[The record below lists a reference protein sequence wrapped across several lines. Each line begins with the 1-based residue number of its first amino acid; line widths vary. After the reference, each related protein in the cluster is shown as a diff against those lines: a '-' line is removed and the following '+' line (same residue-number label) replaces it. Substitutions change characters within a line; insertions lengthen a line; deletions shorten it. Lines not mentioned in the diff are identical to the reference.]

1 MKKTTVLSAEERKAV
16 VLQKVGQYRVMDD
29 VFMRQVFKDDMPL
42 AQHVLRILTGIN
54 DLVLEKSETQ
64 RDIKSLVGSRSVILD
79 VFGVDSKGKRYDLEV
94 QNGNSVDA
102 RRMRYYSAAMDVEYL
117 KPEQDFSALP
127 EQWVIFVM
135 ECDEEAKG
143 RGARLF
149 EVLDALTGD
158 GFGDGTHKLVVN
170 GAYRGDNELGR
181 LMADFCQPDPAKI
194 KDALLRERVK
204 YLKDNA
210 KGVSQMSSAS
220 EELFNWGR
228 DEGLKQG
235 RDEGAQHKLL
245 ENVHSLMETVGW
257 SAQEALDKLKVPK
270 AEQAR
275 YLSML

>member
-1 MKKTTVLSAEERKAV
+1 MKDSKVLSAEERKAL
-16 VLQKVGQYRVMDD
+16 VLQKVEQYCVMDD

-42 AQHVLRILTGIN
+42 TQHVLRIITGIG
-54 DLVLEKSETQ
+54 DLVLKKSETQ

-94 QNGNSVDA
+94 QNGNSVDPK
-102 RRMRYYSAAMDVEYL
+102 RMRYYSAAMDVEYL

-127 EQWVIFVM
+127 EQWVVFVM
-135 ECDEEAKG
+135 ESDEEAQG

-149 EVLDALTGD
+149 ENRDALTGD
-158 GFGDGTHKLVVN
+158 AFDDGTHKLVVN
-170 GAYRGDNELGR
+170 GAYRGEDELGH

-194 KDALLRERVK
+194 KDTLLRKRVQ
-204 YLKDNA
+204 YLKDSA
-210 KGVSQMSSAS
+210 KGVDQMSSAS

-228 DEGLKQG
+228 DEGLKEG
-235 RDEGAQHKLL
+235 RDEGLRQGMLN
-245 ENVHSLMETVGW
+245 NVRSLMETVGW

>member
-1 MKKTTVLSAEERKAV
+1 MKGTKVLSAEERKKL
-16 VLQKVGQYRVMDD
+16 VLQKVEQYCVMDD
-29 VFMRQVFKDDMPL
+29 VFMRQVFKDSMPL
-42 AQHVLRILTGIN
+42 TQHVLRIITGIS
-54 DLVLEKSETQ
+54 DLVVKKSETQ

-94 QNGNSVDA
+94 QNGNSVDS

-135 ECDEEAKG
+135 ECDDEAQG
-143 RGARLF
+143 RGTRLF
-149 EVLDALTGD
+149 ENRDALTGATFD
-158 GFGDGTHKLVVN
+158 DGTYKLVVN
-170 GAYRGDNELGR
+170 GAYRGDNELGH
-181 LMADFCQPDPAKI
+181 LMADFCQRDPSKI
-194 KDALLRERVK
+194 KDDLLRQRVQ

-210 KGVSQMSSAS
+210 KGVEQMSSAS

-228 DEGLKQG
+228 DEGLK
-235 RDEGAQHKLL
+235 EGAQHRLL
-245 ENVHSLMETVGW
+245 DNVRSLMETVGW

-270 AEQAR
+270 TEQAR